1 MKEDLSRKILV
12 HAKFKER
19 KIEPWIRTEK
29 FEFEIN
35 NVTKMS

>member
-1 MKEDLSRKILV
+1 MKEDLSRKI
-12 HAKFKER
+12 FGSR
-19 KIEPWIRTEK
+19 KIQRKKNWTLDKTEK